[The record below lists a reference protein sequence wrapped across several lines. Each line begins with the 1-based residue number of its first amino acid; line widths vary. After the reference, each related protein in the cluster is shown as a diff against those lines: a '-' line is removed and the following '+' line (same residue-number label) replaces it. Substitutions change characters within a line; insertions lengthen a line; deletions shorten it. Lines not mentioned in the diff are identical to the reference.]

1 MYLVS
6 FKENGFKYKFKSL
19 FHLSNTLN
27 IDYHIL
33 TIKIAQQK
41 HINNEYFEYRGFN
54 FEIL

>member
-27 IDYHIL
+27 IDYHTL
-33 TIKIAQQK
+33 TIKIAHQK
-41 HINNEYFEYRGFN
+41 HSNNGCFKYRGFN